1 MKPRERLLNESE
13 CPDGETSTRKNTAQI
28 VPKDGVRTGPFLK
41 FSRKQKILS
50 IVLFM
55 LVLIFVTRLP
65 ALRHGLKLHPDE
77 LVFFSSASSLFFGSP
92 YHVYKIYPEGAFLMQ
107 MPFQMIRQFI
117 LLLLRYGVGAQLYG
131 AHMTGRLASVLYF
144 SLGAVLGCTFLSLIQ
159 KKTLPIALYA
169 AAIVFSLFQI
179 EQSRY
184 ATGEAPSFFL
194 LMAMLNLLA
203 LSFRLK
209 KTSLLYAAAFVAGA
223 LGAVKYPQ
231 FYFILLPIGAACLN
245 RRSSKTPLVYQLLLI
260 LLCSFAGLICL
271 SPSILKPGFLSQ
283 IISRETDAY
292 ITNPNIVSTGTP
304 FDHLLSLLL
313 YHLLY
318 ADVPFAPVFAIVG
331 LIALTRQSEQTN
343 ARTFFTVFVPFVF
356 VGFFLYNLFIPTLY
370 FRTYYL
376 YFCFFLLYAAIGLAE
391 LLTRKHIKQLVLAL
405 LCVMVLRGGFLTLLL
420 WQPQKDAGAP
430 LYAHEKWSNQA
441 TVTVAGT
448 GFVNGDIPNQATQ
461 INMKEAFVTIEPRLE
476 AGEFYLLGGYQ
487 YGIARSRIFDI
498 TNAAVLSVTDGWNSF
513 RAKNEPYLFAQLY
526 PDFYYQLF
534 GFWLEG
540 SMGTLYEFPSVYYY
554 YKPSAN

>member
-1 MKPRERLLNESE
+1 MKTRKGLLNRIERPNGDASNQ
-13 CPDGETSTRKNTAQI
+13 KNRSQI
-28 VPKDGVRTGPFLK
+28 ALTNDARAGLFSK
-41 FSRKQKILS
+41 FSRKQILLSIILS
-50 IVLFM
+50 M
-55 LVLIFVTRLP
+55 LILIFVTRLP

-77 LVFFSSASSLFFGSP
+77 LVFFSSASSLFLDSP

-107 MPFQMIRQFI
+107 MPFQMMRQLV
-117 LLLLRYGVGAQLYG
+117 LLLLHYGSGAQLYG
-131 AHMTGRLASVLYF
+131 AHMTGRFASVFYF
-144 SLGAVLGCTFLSLIQ
+144 SLGAVLGCTFLSLTQ

-169 AAIVFSLFQI
+169 VLIVFSLFQI

-203 LSFRLK
+203 LSFRLNK
-209 KTSLLYAAAFVAGA
+209 VSLLYAAAFVAGA

-245 RRSSKTPLVYQLLLI
+245 RRSSKTPLVFHIFIL
-260 LLCSFAGLICL
+260 LLCSIAGLICL

-304 FDHLLSLLL
+304 FGHLISLLL

-318 ADVPFAPVFAIVG
+318 ADVPLAPVFAIIG
-331 LIALTRQSEQTN
+331 LVAFFRQSEKSN
-343 ARTFFTVFVPFVF
+343 ARLFFSGFVPLVF

-376 YFCFFLLYAAIGLAE
+376 YFCFFLLYSAIGLSE
-391 LLTRKHIKQLVLAL
+391 LLTRKYIKQLVLAL
-405 LCVMVLRGGFLTLLL
+405 LCVMVLRGGFLTSLL

-430 LYAHEKWSNQA
+430 LYTHQQWSDQVP
-441 TVTVAGT
+441 VTVAGT

-461 INMKEAFVTIEPRLE
+461 INLKEAFVSITPCLK

-487 YGIARSRIFDI
+487 FGIARNRIFDI
-498 TNAAVLSVTDGWNSF
+498 NSDAVLSVTDGWNSF
-513 RAKNEPYLFAQLY
+513 RTKNEPYLFAQLY
-526 PDFYYQLF
+526 PDYYYELF